1 MEVGCAVRKF
11 RFKRRQFVPNSVVS
25 RTTVCACV
33 CVCVCVWSIYACI
46 EISLCALA
54 NIICHNRLC
63 GCARTTVTDTSP
75 TTTVHEGPPPRPQS
89 TVTTAKAASGAGDRP
104 RTDGAEGRA
113 PRGGSDGGRRS
124 RRRNARPSSTRR
136 PAADADAPEFPVTFT
151 SSDLFV
157 VTKAKLYATFS
168 ISFKVFAE

>member
-1 MEVGCAVRKF
+1 MEAGCAFRKF
-11 RFKRRQFVPNSVVS
+11 RFKRRQFVPNPVVS
-25 RTTVCACV
+25 RTTDV
-33 CVCVCVWSIYACI
+33 CVCVCVRSICVHRNIAMCI
-46 EISLCALA
+46 ALA
-54 NIICHNRLC
+54 NIICHNRLY